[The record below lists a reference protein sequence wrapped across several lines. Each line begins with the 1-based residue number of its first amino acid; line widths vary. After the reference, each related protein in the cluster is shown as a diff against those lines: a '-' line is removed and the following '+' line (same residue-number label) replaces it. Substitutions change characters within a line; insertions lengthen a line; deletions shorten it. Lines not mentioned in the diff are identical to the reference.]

1 MKQHFFKILVG
12 GDASIGK
19 TTLIQRYVKG
29 EFIDSSTMT
38 IGVDFFSK
46 RLEVRGDIVNLQLWD
61 VGGQERF
68 RFMVENYLRGAHGA
82 LLLFDITSMKSF
94 VNIDKWQQLL
104 KKHDSELPILL
115 VGTKYD
121 LEEFSMVGDYY
132 ADLTRK
138 RFNMIDYIRT
148 SSKLGTNVIE
158 SFEKLIDYL
167 IYSQWFKISWW

>member
-1 MKQHFFKILVG
+1 MKQHFFKVLVA
-12 GDASIGK
+12 GDGSVGK
-19 TTLIQRYVKG
+19 TTLIQRYIKG
-29 EFIDSSTMT
+29 EFIDSNTMT
-38 IGVDFFSK
+38 IGVDFHSK
-46 RLEVRGDIVNLQLWD
+46 SLEVDGTLVNLQLWD

-82 LLLFDITSMKSF
+82 LLLFDITSMNSF

-104 KKHDSELPILL
+104 KKHDPNLPILL

-132 ADLTRK
+132 AELTRK
-138 RFNMIDYIRT
+138 RFSMIDYIRT

-167 IYSQWFKISWW
+167 IYGQ